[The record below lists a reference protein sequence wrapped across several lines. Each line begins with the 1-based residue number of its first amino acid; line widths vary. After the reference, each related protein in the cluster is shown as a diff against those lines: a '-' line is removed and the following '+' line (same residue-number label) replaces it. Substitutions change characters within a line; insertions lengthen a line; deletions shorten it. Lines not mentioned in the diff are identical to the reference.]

1 MVGLRLQ
8 NFRVRNFRK
17 LNKGNFSYH
26 SARPF
31 LLFLLFLRETNTCRA
46 RIELSRRNKGNKGN
60 LCSDARSLSALSA
73 ISAGLLVSRAE
84 SFLSHRNKGNK
95 GNSLTRPMRSHFCYF
110 WHFCGTFIIPCDWLF
125 HERVF
130 LSHGKNGKN
139 RNLCSAL
146 REAFL
151 PFLLFLRDF
160 YYKLLSPGIPLGW
173 RLPLQEFWA

>member
-110 WHFCGTFIIPCDWLF
+110 
-125 HERVF
+125 
-130 LSHGKNGKN
+130 
-139 RNLCSAL
+139 
-146 REAFL
+146 
-151 PFLLFLRDF
+151 
-160 YYKLLSPGIPLGW
+160 
-173 RLPLQEFWA
+173 